1 MAILMSRRNW
11 NHDQGRLDPLGNACI
26 NLPAGNVDLLDAVAV
41 KRSSNRDHR
50 ETGVGRQLG
59 HQLEVIGL

>member
-59 HQLEVIGL
+59 HQFEVTRL

>member
-1 MAILMSRRNW
+1 MAILMSRSDW

-41 KRSSNRDHR
+41 ECSSSRDHC

>member
-1 MAILMSRRNW
+1 MAILMSRSDW

-41 KRSSNRDHR
+41 ECSSNRDHC

>member
-1 MAILMSRRNW
+1 MAILMSRKDW

-41 KRSSNRDHR
+41 ECSSSRDHC